1 MQLIG
6 VAAVLFSYLG
16 ARSLTEG
23 KRGKKPWALA
33 IGGISISI
41 IMGLMFF
48 LLSQTLEEIQTM
60 ERPVSH
66 NGLPT
71 TWGEDMQPA
80 EREHSSLIYA
90 RMAYVDAQKII
101 NYVDQ
106 SGAWKP
112 YCPTA
117 DDAKQIAELA
127 EAKAQVQALVA
138 SARNSALAWWI
149 SGGVALL
156 AGIYIGWRAKNAG

>member
-6 VAAVLFSYLG
+6 VAAILFSYLG
-16 ARSLTEG
+16 ARSLAGG

-41 IMGLMFF
+41 TMGLVFF
-48 LLSQTLEEIQTM
+48 IVSQTLERIQPIEHSARYT
-60 ERPVSH
+60 
-66 NGLPT
+66 GLPAN
-71 TWGEDMQPA
+71 WGENMQPA
-80 EREHSSLIYA
+80 ERERSSLIYA
-90 RMAYVDAQKII
+90 RLTYVDARKVI

-117 DDAKQIAELA
+117 EDAKRIAEFA
-127 EAKAQVQALVA
+127 EATAQRQRLAA
-138 SARNSALAWWI
+138 SAWNSALAWWI
-149 SGGVALL
+149 SGGIALL
-156 AGIYIGWRAKNAG
+156 AGMYIGWRAKNAG